1 MQSQR
6 NAGHYTDSELREM
19 GFAGIGKNVLI
30 SRLARIYGASKMSLG
45 DNIRIDDF
53 VILSGKITIGSFVH
67 IGAFASITGGSAGVS
82 IGDFCGMS
90 SQSKIFALSDDFT
103 SGYLIG
109 PCVPADFRNVRKK
122 PVVLTRH
129 CYIGSHSLVLAGSV
143 FEMGACLG
151 AMSHAI
157 GRKLKPWSFYLG
169 NPAKKLYD
177 IPAQKVLA
185 LEAQLLE
192 QISGG
197 GGNPK
202 TLKPHKLHQLEQN
215 HPKLP
220 HHPITDIPPYY
231 LTPLGSCLHR
241 VTSPTKSKSSRI
253 RQSA

>member
-1 MQSQR
+1 MMTTLMQSQR

-19 GFAGIGKNVLI
+19 GFGSLGKNVLI

-67 IGAFASITGGSAGVS
+67 IGAFASITGGNAGVS

-109 PCVPADFRNVRKK
+109 PCVPAEFRNVCEK

-129 CYIGSHSLVLAGSV
+129 CHIGSHSLVLAGSV

-151 AMSHAI
+151 AMSLAI
-157 GRKLKPWSFYLG
+157 GRRLKPWSFYLG

-185 LEAQLLE
+185 LEAKLLE
-192 QISGG
+192 QIRGG
-197 GGNPK
+197 GGGDPK
-202 TLKPHKLHQLEQN
+202 TP
-215 HPKLP
+215 
-220 HHPITDIPPYY
+220 
-231 LTPLGSCLHR
+231 
-241 VTSPTKSKSSRI
+241 
-253 RQSA
+253 